1 MQPVKVKVSEAG
13 EVSLPAEFLD
23 RLHIRGGDTVVL
35 TLDEGDIRIRSSS
48 AAAVQPARRL
58 AKELEQKYGPLPTV
72 DEFIAERRKEAARE
86 QAEMNEWPP
95 TSSTPRP

>member
-23 RLHIRGGDTVVL
+23 RLQIRSGDTVVL
-35 TLDEGDIRIRSSS
+35 TLDEGDIRIRSTR
-48 AAAVQPARRL
+48 AAIHAAQRL
-58 AKELEQKYGPLPTV
+58 IRELQQKGVPLPTV
-72 DEFIAERRKEAARE
+72 DEFIAERRQEAARE
-86 QAEMNEWPP
+86 QAEMDEWQP